1 VILFEE
7 TLYQSTAAGT
17 HWKVQTIFTYLIFWV
32 WSLNCS
38 SIAFTMF
45 SYHVNCFVITLLSC
59 LLLYIVNVWYMI
71 YHQLLTTCFF
81 IMSMA
86 LNIHH

>member
-17 HWKVQTIFTYLIFWV
+17 RCQVQTLFTCLIFWV
-32 WSLNCS
+32 SSLNCS
-38 SIAFTMF
+38 SIAFNMF
-45 SYHVNCFVITLLSC
+45 SYHVNCFVITFLSC
-59 LLLYIVNVWYMI
+59 ILLYTVNVWYMI
-71 YHQLLTTCFF
+71 YHQLLSTCFF